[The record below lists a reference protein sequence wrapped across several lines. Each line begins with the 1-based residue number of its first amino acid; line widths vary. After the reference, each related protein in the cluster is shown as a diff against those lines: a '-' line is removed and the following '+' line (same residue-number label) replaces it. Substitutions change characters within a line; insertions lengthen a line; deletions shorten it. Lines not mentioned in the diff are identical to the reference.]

1 MEVLGP
7 LTYQFQLPPQW
18 KIHNIFHT
26 TLLTPYHKTK
36 AHGPNFVYPPPDTVE
51 GEEQWKVEAI
61 MQHKK
66 YGRKV
71 KGKLQHYKFLI
82 K

>member
-1 MEVLGP
+1 MLGP
-7 LTYQFQLPPQW
+7 LTYQLQLPPQW
-18 KIHNIFHT
+18 KIHDIFHA
-26 TLLTPYHKTK
+26 TLLTLYCETK

-51 GEEQWKVEAI
+51 GEEQWIVEAI